1 VERRCNDLGV
11 LVRRRDGGHR
21 KTGDTSGHQRLEKNS
36 SMDYNGSWLFE
47 TTLMARLLMQTKKGI
62 KEYRLGR
69 NPITVGRLPA
79 NTLEFKNDERMSRRH
94 FMIKSVPDGY
104 LLIDLDSVNGTYV
117 NAKRVTEHLLKDGD
131 KIQAGQTLFV
141 FRED

>member
-1 VERRCNDLGV
+1 MS
-11 LVRRRDGGHR
+11 
-21 KTGDTSGHQRLEKNS
+21 SGF
-36 SMDYNGSWLFE
+36 FE
-47 TTLMARLLMQTKKGI
+47 TTTMARLLMKTKKGT
-62 KEYRLGR
+62 KEYKLGK

-79 NTLEFKNDERMSRRH
+79 NTLEFKSDERMSRRH
-94 FMIKSVPDGY
+94 FMIKPVPDGY
-104 LLIDLDSVNGTYV
+104 ILVDLDSVNGTYV